1 MVTLGQTQPLTQLSF
16 SLSWSSQSCLD
27 SLAQAKLRFWF
38 LCRILLNYLTR
49 INISDACQLLI
60 SGLYGPMFHHF
71 LTSIT
76 LNGFTVFQLLN
87 INNFGSHCIQVHH
100 FQIYQLQLSVPIVSS
115 VFTFHHH
122 AQFIL
127 LISLISTSD
136 LNFII
141 LNSSILIWFSTS
153 DSNFFSFNFCLK
165 FKYQYHTQNLH
176 FLNFNFDFCFFI
188 TSSTS
193 NCIVFKHI
201 CSYPKL
207 LISKF

>member
-1 MVTLGQTQPLTQLSF
+1 M
-16 SLSWSSQSCLD
+16 
-27 SLAQAKLRFWF
+27 
-38 LCRILLNYLTR
+38 
-49 INISDACQLLI
+49 
-60 SGLYGPMFHHF
+60 
-71 LTSIT
+71 
-76 LNGFTVFQLLN
+76 FQLLN
-87 INNFGSHCIQVHH
+87 INNFSSHCIQVHH

-176 FLNFNFDFCFFI
+176 FLNFNFDFCFLLLPQPLTVLYSSIFVLTQSSSFLNSNSISSSVFI
-188 TSSTS
+188 GGFFVQEISSS
-193 NCIVFKHI
+193 SFHHFQFQI
-201 CSYPKL
+201 
-207 LISKF
+207 LISYSILSNFKF